1 MKTRRF
7 ISRLRAASEI
17 AALVVFVLLMIWL
30 FGYSYQTVQEI
41 ISRFWPIGAGILLAY
56 TVLSLTEDYLN
67 NRIIKNYSKLT

>member
-1 MKTRRF
+1 M
-7 ISRLRAASEI
+7 RAASEI